1 MKKLLLCT
9 SALAALASWSAQAD
23 EMKVEFHG
31 LSTFEAG
38 YVNNDKNHRG
48 SFEHS
53 PNQRT
58 STFFTEQRASLK
70 AENKADALTYG
81 AVFNLQMV
89 GNSSTGS
96 DHPSTTRSYIYVDTD
111 SGSVQLGSNVSA
123 SKMMKIDAGT
133 IASATGGVDGDWTNF
148 VQARDYVEGDGEENI
163 DAKNSVSKALI
174 TGVDT
179 LANRIESSQAEGSR
193 KITYLSPVISGVQL
207 AFSFAPDMSNKGTGI
222 PEGSK
227 NTVFYLDEPVQVRN
241 LWSLGLNIKHT
252 VNDMDLGLSLTS
264 DMGTNNNNIGMYRTY
279 SKDAKPKLIK
289 TVKLRKL
296 KTYAVG
302 ASVASKGFTL
312 AASYQDDGK
321 SLTNQ
326 NDPDLSNFKSNWWT
340 VGLGYGQD
348 KWSTSLTFL
357 QGKKGTND
365 NNVKNTQLS
374 LGADYEV
381 VPGMKAF
388 AEVTNLKA
396 TPKTIKKG
404 LDSEKTK
411 STVFILG
418 TYLKF

>member
-58 STFFTEQRASLK
+58 STFYTEQRASLK
-70 AENKADALTYG
+70 AENKADSLTYG

-111 SGSVQLGSNVSA
+111 SGSVQLGSNISA

-133 IASATGGVDGDWTNF
+133 IASATGGVDGDSPNF
-148 VQARDYVEGDGEENI
+148 APTGSYDI
-163 DAKNSVSKALI
+163 DNNKKSVSKRII

-207 AFSFAPDMSNKGTGI
+207 AFSFAPDMSNKGTGNA
-222 PEGSK
+222 EKADNADNATYYFG
-227 NTVFYLDEPVQVRN
+227 NQVQVRN
-241 LWSLGLNIKHT
+241 LWSLALKVNHT

-264 DMGTNNNNIGMYRTY
+264 DMGTNNNNLESYK
-279 SKDAKPKLIK
+279 SNN
-289 TVKLRKL
+289 VKLRKL

-312 AASYQDDGK
+312 VASYQDDGK
-321 SLTNQ
+321 SLTDQ
-326 NDPDLSNFKSNWWT
+326 NNSKFDNFKSNWWT

-365 NNVKNTQLS
+365 DNVKNTQLS

-404 LDSEKTK
+404 IDSEKTK

>member
-38 YVNNDKNHRG
+38 YVNNDKNHRNY
-48 SFEHS
+48 FDYS
-53 PNQRT
+53 PNQKT
-58 STFFTEQRASLK
+58 STFYTEQRASLK
-70 AENKADALTYG
+70 AENKADSLTYG

-89 GNSSTGS
+89 GNSNTGS
-96 DHPSTTRSYIYVDTD
+96 GDFSTTRSYIYVDTD
-111 SGSVQLGSNVSA
+111 AGSVHLGSNVSA

-133 IASATGGVDGDWTNF
+133 MASATGGVDGDWTNF
-148 VQARDYVEGDGEENI
+148 AQSGYDFNPNSEEVNN
-163 DAKNSVSKALI
+163 KSVTKLII

-193 KITYLSPVISGVQL
+193 KINYVSPIISGVQL
-207 AFSFAPDMSNKGTGI
+207 AFSFTPDMSNKGTGN
-222 PEGSK
+222 PASTGNGK
-227 NTVFYLDEPVQVRN
+227 AVYYFGNQVQVKN
-241 LWSLGLNIKHT
+241 LWSLGLNVKHN
-252 VNDMDLGLSLTS
+252 VNDIDLGLSLTG
-264 DMGTNNNNIGMYRTY
+264 DVGTNNNNLGDYRIYDNSTP
-279 SKDAKPKLIK
+279 PKVTK
-289 TVKLRKL
+289 TVKLRNL

-321 SLTNQ
+321 SLTDQ
-326 NDPDLSNFKSNWWT
+326 NNKTFDKFKSNWWT

-357 QGKKGTND
+357 QGKKGNND

-388 AEVTNLKA
+388 AEVTGVKAKTNLKDV
-396 TPKTIKKG
+396 
-404 LDSEKTK
+404 DSDKTK
-411 STVFILG
+411 ATVFILG